1 MKGLYNEVLW
11 SDVQMIMIMI
21 NNNSNNNNNNNNNLL
36 IFIKHLF
43 NKLSSVAVIL
53 LTEGILRLLA

>member
-1 MKGLYNEVLW
+1 
-11 SDVQMIMIMI
+11 
-21 NNNSNNNNNNNNNLL
+21 LL

-53 LTEGILRLLA
+53 LTEGILRLLAWTSFYINFALPWYITV